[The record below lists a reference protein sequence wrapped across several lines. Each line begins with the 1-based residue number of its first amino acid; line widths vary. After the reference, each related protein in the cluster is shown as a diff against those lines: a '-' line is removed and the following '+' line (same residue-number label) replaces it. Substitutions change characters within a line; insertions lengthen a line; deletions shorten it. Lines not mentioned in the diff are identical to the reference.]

1 MAQPQESWSREEAEA
16 TVADYFDMLSAELA
30 GRSYSKTEHRRALA
44 RKLSNRSEASIEF
57 KHCNIS
63 AVLLELGFPYI
74 SGYKRRGN
82 YQTLLYDV
90 VADRLQGDR
99 DLQNLAAHDVELP
112 VRVPTVDDI
121 LRALTDPPQGEER
134 AHRAAEGNRHVPRLK
149 VNYLE
154 REANNRALGEA
165 GEEFVLNFERARLI
179 REGRE
184 SLAEK
189 IEHVSRTQGDGAGF
203 DILSYERSGA
213 DRLIEVK
220 TTKYGRDT
228 PFFVSRNEVDVSQ
241 ARSGAYQLYRIFDFR
256 RSPRLFT
263 LAGPLSSTC
272 ELEAASFRAQVG

>member
-1 MAQPQESWSREEAEA
+1 M
-16 TVADYFDMLSAELA
+16 
-30 GRSYSKTEHRRALA
+30 
-44 RKLSNRSEASIEF
+44 
-57 KHCNIS
+57 
-63 AVLLELGFPYI
+63 
-74 SGYKRRGN
+74 
-82 YQTLLYDV
+82 
-90 VADRLQGDR
+90 
-99 DLQNLAAHDVELP
+99 
-112 VRVPTVDDI
+112 
-121 LRALTDPPQGEER
+121 
-134 AHRAAEGNRHVPRLK
+134 PRLK
-149 VNYLE
+149 VNYVE

-165 GEEFVLNFERARLI
+165 GEEFVLNSERARLI
-179 REGRE
+179 RESRE